1 MDKDK
6 LIENLKKEL
15 KTILTNSYKDIKPQ
29 LEKDLNL
36 FLEASKEKLE
46 RWIILFSSGD
56 LTEEDFEWLLKSQ
69 LDLTAL
75 QALQTAGISK
85 IKLNT
90 IKNNII
96 KMIIQII
103 TNLIIPAAKNTF

>member
-6 LIENLKKEL
+6 IIENLKKEL
-15 KTILTNSYKDIKPQ
+15 KAIIAYSYKDIEPQ
-29 LEKDLNL
+29 LEKDLTT
-36 FLEASKEKLE
+36 FFETSKEKLE
-46 RWIILFSSGD
+46 RWIVLFSAGD
-56 LTEEDFEWLLKSQ
+56 LTEEEFEWLLKSQ
-69 LDLTAL
+69 LDLTVL

-103 TNLIIPAAKNTF
+103 TSLIIPKV

>member
-6 LIENLKKEL
+6 IIENLKKEL
-15 KTILTNSYKDIKPQ
+15 KAIIANSYKDIKPQ
-29 LEKDLNL
+29 LEKDLAT
-36 FLEASKEKLE
+36 FFQTSKEKLE
-46 RWIILFSSGD
+46 RWIVLFSAGD
-56 LTEEDFEWLLKSQ
+56 LTEEEFEWLLKSQ
-69 LDLTAL
+69 LDLTVL

-103 TNLIIPAAKNTF
+103 TSLIIPKV

>member
-1 MDKDK
+1 MEKDK
-6 LIENLKKEL
+6 VIENLKKEL
-15 KTILTNSYKDIKPQ
+15 KAIISNSYKDIKPQ
-29 LEKDLNL
+29 LEKDLAA
-36 FLEASKEKLE
+36 FFQTSTEKLE
-46 RWIILFSSGD
+46 RWILLFSSGD
-56 LTEEDFEWLLKSQ
+56 LTEEEFEWLLKSQ
-69 LDLTAL
+69 LDLTVL

-103 TNLIIPAAKNTF
+103 TSLIIPSV

>member
-6 LIENLKKEL
+6 VIESLKKEL
-15 KTILTNSYKDIKPQ
+15 KKILANSYKEIKPQ
-29 LEKDLNL
+29 LEKDLST
-36 FLEASKEKLE
+36 FFETSKEKLE
-46 RWIILFSSGD
+46 RWIVLFSAGD
-56 LTEEDFEWLLKSQ
+56 LTEEEFEWLLKSQ
-69 LDLTAL
+69 LDLTVL

-103 TNLIIPAAKNTF
+103 TSLIIPKV

>member
-6 LIENLKKEL
+6 IIENLKKEL
-15 KTILTNSYKDIKPQ
+15 KAIIANSYKDIKPQ
-29 LEKDLNL
+29 LEKDLTV
-36 FLEASKEKLE
+36 FFQTSKEKLE
-46 RWIILFSSGD
+46 RWIVLFSAGD
-56 LTEEDFEWLLKSQ
+56 LTEEEFEWLLKSQ
-69 LDLTAL
+69 LDLTVL

-103 TNLIIPAAKNTF
+103 TSLIIPKV

>member
-6 LIENLKKEL
+6 IVQEL
-15 KTILTNSYKDIKPQ
+15 KSKLKIILTDNYKEIIPE
-29 LEKDLNL
+29 LEKDLNA
-36 FLEASKEKLE
+36 FLETSKTKLE
-46 RWIILFSSGD
+46 RWLILFSSGD
-56 LTEEDFEWLLKSQ
+56 LTEEELEWLLKSQ
-69 LDLTAL
+69 LDLVSL

-96 KMIIQII
+96 KIIF
-103 TNLIIPAAKNTF
+103 NLIICMIIPTK

>member
-6 LIENLKKEL
+6 IIENLKKEL
-15 KTILTNSYKDIKPQ
+15 KKILTNNYKDIKPQ
-29 LEKDLNL
+29 LEKDLTT
-36 FLEASKEKLE
+36 FFETSKDKLE
-46 RWIILFSSGD
+46 HWIVLFSAGD
-56 LTEEDFEWLLKSQ
+56 LNKEEFEWLLKSQ
-69 LDLTAL
+69 LDLTVL

-103 TNLIIPAAKNTF
+103 TSLIIPKV

>member
-6 LIENLKKEL
+6 LLESLKKEL
-15 KTILTNSYKDIKPQ
+15 KTIVANSYKDIKPQ
-29 LEKDLNL
+29 LEKDLAT
-36 FLEASKEKLE
+36 FFQTSKEKLE
-46 RWIILFSSGD
+46 RWIVLFSAGD
-56 LTEEDFEWLLKSQ
+56 LTEEEFEWLLKSQ

-103 TNLIIPAAKNTF
+103 TSLIIPKV